1 MLAEGIAR
9 HRWWVLASL
18 TAIVLLAV
26 APLFLS
32 PFHIRVGQIFLL
44 SAGLALA
51 WTILGGFA
59 GYWSFGHTAFI
70 GLGAFTAAL
79 TIGAGTG
86 LPPLVEFAA
95 GLLIGTLACGV
106 AAALIAYP
114 VLRLRGIYFAIAM
127 LGVSQVL
134 AELNNNLDVFKGSM
148 GVVLP
153 RIAPRGVDPA
163 TFFYYLLLAA
173 TALALA
179 VAFAIKVGRI
189 GFGLISIREDEDTAR
204 MLGVPTER
212 YKIATFVLSAM
223 LTGMFGVIYAWSLG
237 YITTSSVYRT
247 DFSLNMI
254 VYSLLGGMGTLIG
267 PVIGSLLMV
276 VLTQVLL
283 GRLLDVH
290 MLLTGALLVAMV
302 LLAPR
307 GIVGFV
313 RAFRERR
320 DRGS

>member
-18 TAIVLLAV
+18 AAIVLLAV